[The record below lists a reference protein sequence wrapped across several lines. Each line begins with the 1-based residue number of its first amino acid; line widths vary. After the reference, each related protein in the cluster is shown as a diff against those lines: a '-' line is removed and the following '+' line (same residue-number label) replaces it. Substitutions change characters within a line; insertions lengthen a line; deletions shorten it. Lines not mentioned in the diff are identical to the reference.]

1 MKVVTDYQ
9 QVKIKN
15 KSIITIGTFD
25 GVHIGHQKIIA
36 SMVAL
41 ASKEKLQSVLLTFW
55 PHPRMVLQPDQKIK
69 LINSIQEK
77 QKLLEET
84 GLDILIIQPFD
95 SAFSRLSAL
104 EFVRNI
110 LVNQLNM
117 SHMFIGHNHRFGKN
131 REGSFDQLVDFG
143 HTYDFKVI
151 QIEAQNKGD
160 ISVSSTKIR
169 NAILDGDLRTAKSY
183 MGRPYSIEGVVEK
196 GNQIGQQIGFPTAN
210 IGTVDPFK
218 ILPKDGVYFVSS
230 VIEDNKYFGM
240 MNIGNR
246 PTVNGINKTIEVHF
260 FDFNKDIY
268 QEKISVNVLDF
279 LRAEEKFYS
288 IEALKKQ
295 IERDKIQCLQ
305 RIKDE
310 IIP

>member
-1 MKVVTDYQ
+1 M
-9 QVKIKN
+9 
-15 KSIITIGTFD
+15 
-25 GVHIGHQKIIA
+25 
-36 SMVAL
+36 
-41 ASKEKLQSVLLTFW
+41 
-55 PHPRMVLQPDQKIK
+55 
-69 LINSIQEK
+69 
-77 QKLLEET
+77 
-84 GLDILIIQPFD
+84 
-95 SAFSRLSAL
+95 
-104 EFVRNI
+104 
-110 LVNQLNM
+110 
-117 SHMFIGHNHRFGKN
+117 
-131 REGSFDQLVDFG
+131 VDFG
-143 HTYDFKVI
+143 HTYDFEVI

-169 NAILDGDLRTAKSY
+169 NAILDGDLRTAQNY

-210 IGTVDPFK
+210 IGAVDPFK

-230 VIEDNKYFGM
+230 VIDGNYHFGM